1 MTLSWHGTNMED
13 RFQDLPETFNEM
25 MLLPNVPDFRPSHRY
40 ATKIHQIVATGCAFL
55 EKEEDNRTKGGTV
68 PLDSTRR
75 HINPPGGIV
84 QKEVFFPLRGVLLF
98 SINRKGVIA
107 FACHDDF
114 GKASMKESLSQRL

>member
-1 MTLSWHGTNMED
+1 MED

-40 ATKIHQIVATGCAFL
+40 ATKIHQIVGAGCAFL
-55 EKEEDNRTKGGTV
+55 EKEEENRTKGWTV
-68 PLDSTRR
+68 PLDATRR

-107 FACHDDF
+107 FACNDDF
-114 GKASMKESLSQRL
+114 GKASMKESLAQRL